1 VVTPTNVGEFQPE
14 YSAAMSAAPT
24 ETPTAKP
31 ILIAEKTQSPVEESA
46 SFYHPHTHDS
56 HYRPPKVE
64 EKENL
69 PRPIFLK
76 SEDMEVATNETRA
89 HNSAAVAIYGE
100 GHVIKNAPNSA
111 AMAIYGEDYGI
122 WDIRY
127 CDVVMLR
134 TPLMLCLT
142 RLQPT
147 MKGGDKSVQ
156 IVAQMSVIAQ
166 VSQSLRFKYL

>member
-1 VVTPTNVGEFQPE
+1 
-14 YSAAMSAAPT
+14 MSAAPT

-111 AMAIYGEDYGI
+111 AMAIYGEDYAHHEGGRQI
-122 WDIRY
+122 
-127 CDVVMLR
+127 CPNCGADVGHSTSVPKPQAHFWAACLGC
-134 TPLMLCLT
+134 LCLFT
-142 RLQPT
+142 AIPCCCIPYCLPSCYET
-147 MKGGDKSVQ
+147 KCKECGHNLPAD
-156 IVAQMSVIAQ
+156 
-166 VSQSLRFKYL
+166 L